1 MRSEIEKA
9 IEKENLARE
18 SKYTGASEGKNS
30 NVLRQELESL
40 RSKIDKYNRQKDVG
54 NYKGVKEA
62 QEELVKCYRAKPERT
77 LDCWKQAEEFKRAVE
92 AAEKQFI
99 SQFS

>member
-30 NVLRQELESL
+30 NVLASGARVVEEQDRQVQQ
-40 RSKIDKYNRQKDVG
+40 QKDVG
-54 NYKGVKEA
+54 NYNGVKEA
-62 QEELVKCYRAKPERT
+62 QEELVKC
-77 LDCWKQAEEFKRAVE
+77 L
-92 AAEKQFI
+92 
-99 SQFS
+99 